1 MARRGSRN
9 RLRSTLD
16 SVFLHD
22 MKNLEFRLS
31 LLLSNLEEH
40 YGDPD
45 FKRNVVELLQSSLEK
60 VDSVVDRWSAY
71 RDAVLVK
78 VPLDVNDL
86 LQQVAA
92 KARPRDGRRPRAEN
106 VALFPEPVPDVW
118 GDSNYLGDAFLAV
131 IQNALEAAGPAGRVE
146 ISTSV
151 EERTR
156 GGPRVVVTVAD
167 DGPGMSREFQR
178 TRLFHPFQ
186 TTKAHGVGLGLYTAR
201 NIVRFHGGSL
211 MVRSAPGSGT
221 AVRIALPAV
230 RESAGA

>member
-1 MARRGSRN
+1 MARRASRN

-31 LLLSNLEEH
+31 LLLANLEEH

-45 FKRNVVELLQSSLEK
+45 FKRSVVDLLESSLEK

-86 LQQVAA
+86 VKEVAA
-92 KARPRDGRRPRAEN
+92 KARPREGVRVRTDSIVLGAQ
-106 VALFPEPVPDVW
+106 PVPPVW
-118 GDSNYLGDAFLAV
+118 GDSNYLGDAFLVV
-131 IQNALEAAGPAGRVE
+131 IQNALEAAGPSGRVE
-146 ISTSV
+146 IVTGMEST
-151 EERTR
+151 RPR
-156 GGPRVVVTVAD
+156 ARVVVAVAD
-167 DGPGMSREFQR
+167 DGPGMTREFQR
-178 TRLFHPFQ
+178 TRLFQPFQ
-186 TTKAHGVGLGLYTAR
+186 TTKANGVGLGLYTAR

-211 MVRSAPGSGT
+211 TVQSRPGSGT
-221 AVRIALPAV
+221 VVRIALPAAP
-230 RESAGA
+230 ETPGS

>member
-1 MARRGSRN
+1 MGRRE
-9 RLRSTLD
+9 RLQSTLD
-16 SVFLHD
+16 SVILHD
-22 MKNLEFRLS
+22 MKNLEFRLN

-40 YGDPD
+40 YGDPE
-45 FKRNVVELLQSSLEK
+45 FKRSVVELLQSSLEK
-60 VDSVVDRWSAY
+60 VDSVVDRWAAY

-86 LQQVAA
+86 LGEVAA
-92 KARPRDGRRPRAEN
+92 KARPRDGRRPRPEN
-106 VALFPEPVPDVW
+106 IAFLPEPVPPIW

-146 ISTSV
+146 ISTGLESMK
-151 EERTR
+151 R
-156 GGPRVVVTVAD
+156 GTRVVVAIAD

-201 NIVRFHGGSL
+201 NITRFHRGTL
-211 MVRSAPGSGT
+211 KVQSAPGQGT
-221 AVRIALPAV
+221 VVRISLPA
-230 RESAGA
+230 ESQASGS

>member
-1 MARRGSRN
+1 MARGARA

-45 FKRNVVELLQSSLEK
+45 FKRSVVELLQSSLEK

-86 LQQVAA
+86 VREVAA
-92 KARPRDGRRPRAEN
+92 KARPRDGRKPRPEN
-106 VALFPEPVPDVW
+106 VVFSAEPVPSVW
-118 GDSNYLGDAFLAV
+118 GDSNYLGDAFTAV
-131 IQNALEAAGPAGRVE
+131 VQNALEAAGPGGHVQIATGVE
-146 ISTSV
+146 P
-151 EERTR
+151 RKR
-156 GGPRVVVTVAD
+156 GFRVVVEIAD
-167 DGPGMSREFQR
+167 DGQGMTREFQR

-186 TTKAHGVGLGLYTAR
+186 TTKANGVGLGLYTAR
-201 NIVRFHGGSL
+201 SIVRFHGGTL
-211 MVRSAPGSGT
+211 TVRSSPGRGT
-221 AVRIALPAV
+221 LVRITLPAEGEDA
-230 RESAGA
+230 ES

>member
-1 MARRGSRN
+1 MARRGPRG

-45 FKRNVVELLQSSLEK
+45 FKRSVVELLQSSLEK

-71 RDAVLVK
+71 RDALLVK

-86 LQQVAA
+86 LRSVAA
-92 KARPRDGRRPRAEN
+92 RARSRDGAGPRPGHLEIRES
-106 VALFPEPVPDVW
+106 ALLPVW
-118 GDSNYLGDAFLAV
+118 GDSNYLGDAFLSIV
-131 IQNALEAAGPAGRVE
+131 QNALEAAGSGGRVE
-146 ISTSV
+146 IATAM
-151 EERTR
+151 EEKR
-156 GGPRVVVTVAD
+156 GAPRAVVTISD

-186 TTKAHGVGLGLYTAR
+186 TTKPNGVGLGLYTAR
-201 NIVRFHGGSL
+201 NIIRFHGGTL
-211 MVRSAPGSGT
+211 TVRSRPGEGT
-221 AVRIALPAV
+221 SVIVSLRAEP
-230 RESAGA
+230 ETGSS

>member
-1 MARRGSRN
+1 MARRASRN

-45 FKRNVVELLQSSLEK
+45 FKRSVVELLESSLEK

-86 LQQVAA
+86 LRQVAA
-92 KARPRDGRRPRAEN
+92 KARPRDGRRPKAEN
-106 VALFPEPVPDVW
+106 VAFRAEPVPPVW
-118 GDSNYLGDAFLAV
+118 GDPNYLGDALIAV
-131 IQNALEAAGPAGRVE
+131 VQNALEAAGPTGRVE
-146 ISTSV
+146 IATGV
-151 EERTR
+151 EPRRR
-156 GGPRVVVTVAD
+156 GTRVVVTIAD
-167 DGPGMSREFQR
+167 DGPGMSREFLR
-178 TRLFHPFQ
+178 TRLFRPFQ
-186 TTKAHGVGLGLYTAR
+186 TTKANGVGLGLYTAR

-211 MVRSAPGSGT
+211 TIRSLPGSGT
-221 AVRIALPAV
+221 TVRISLPA
-230 RESAGA
+230 EPETAGS

>member
-1 MARRGSRN
+1 MMSRASRD

-31 LLLSNLEEH
+31 LLLANLEEH

-45 FKRNVVELLQSSLEK
+45 FKRSVVELLESSLEK
-60 VDSVVDRWSAY
+60 VDSVVERWSAY

-86 LQQVAA
+86 VGQVASR
-92 KARPRDGRRPRAEN
+92 ARPREGARPRPEN
-106 VALFPEPVPDVW
+106 VAFFPELVPEIW
-118 GDSNYLGDAFLAV
+118 ADSNYLGDAFLAV
-131 IQNALEAAGPAGRVE
+131 IQNALEAAGPAGHVE
-146 ISTSV
+146 ISTAV
-151 EERTR
+151 EARRR
-156 GGPRVVVTVAD
+156 GRPRVVVTVAD

-186 TTKAHGVGLGLYTAR
+186 TTKANGVGLGLVTAR
-201 NIVRFHGGSL
+201 SIVRFHGGSL
-211 MVRSAPGSGT
+211 TIRSRPGSGT
-221 AVRIALPAV
+221 VVRVALPAEAET
-230 RESAGA
+230 ESP

>member
-1 MARRGSRN
+1 MGGRTPR

-45 FKRNVVELLQSSLEK
+45 FKRSVVELLESSLEK

-78 VPLDVNDL
+78 VPLDLVDL
-86 LQQVAA
+86 IQQVAA
-92 KARPRDGRRPRAEN
+92 KARPRDGRRPKPEDIT
-106 VALFPEPVPDVW
+106 LFAEPVPIVW
-118 GDSNYLGDAFLAV
+118 GDSNYLGDAFLAI

-146 ISTSV
+146 ISVGV
-151 EERTR
+151 EPRR
-156 GGPRVVVTVAD
+156 GGQRVVTAIAD
-167 DGPGMSREFQR
+167 NGPGMSREFQR
-178 TRLFHPFQ
+178 TRLFRPFQ
-186 TTKAHGVGLGLYTAR
+186 TTKANGVGLGLYTAR
-201 NIVRFHGGSL
+201 NIVRFHGGTL
-211 MVRSAPGSGT
+211 TVRSRPGEGT
-221 AVRIALPAV
+221 VVRVALPAE
-230 RESAGA
+230 RETHGP